1 MYKTGRRRGVVAGQP
16 KEGRRG
22 IGVGDGMCNQSEAV
36 VEVRH
41 VVVRGIELRLVR
53 RHDLEVLLVRDV
65 ERRASNPTLAVQCYF
80 VVRKADVQCSLMSI

>member
-1 MYKTGRRRGVVAGQP
+1 MGREGTGGAARDDC
-16 KEGRRG
+16 RG

-65 ERRASNPTLAVQCYF
+65 ERRASNPPLAVQCYF
-80 VVRKADVQCSLMSI
+80 IVRKTDV